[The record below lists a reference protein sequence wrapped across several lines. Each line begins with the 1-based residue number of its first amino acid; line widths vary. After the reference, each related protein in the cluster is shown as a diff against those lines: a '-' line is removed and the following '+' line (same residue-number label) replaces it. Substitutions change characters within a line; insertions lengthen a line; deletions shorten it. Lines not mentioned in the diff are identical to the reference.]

1 MVSDP
6 ARRPS
11 PASIPLGTLGN
22 AASVRDKGATGP
34 TVAPLSAPGILPT
47 RRGLSVHTSRETKMY
62 VLETRQLRK
71 SFGEEDARVEALRGV
86 DLGIKQGEM
95 LAIMGRSGSGKS
107 TLLTL
112 LGGVDVPTSGQV
124 LLEGVDL
131 ATMSDDERT
140 LIRRRRIGFVFQ
152 SFNLLPILTA
162 EENVAL
168 PLELDGISSSVAHDK
183 AAKVLELVGLEK
195 RGSHLPGKLSGG
207 EQQRVAIARAL
218 VIDPAMVLADEPT
231 GNLDSTSGK
240 RITTILRELVDQH
253 GQTLVLVTHDPG
265 VAQIA
270 DRVIYVADGLVER
283 EETNRV
289 IPVRPRRV
297 ASERSA

>member
-1 MVSDP
+1 
-6 ARRPS
+6 
-11 PASIPLGTLGN
+11 
-22 AASVRDKGATGP
+22 
-34 TVAPLSAPGILPT
+34 
-47 RRGLSVHTSRETKMY
+47 MY
-62 VLETRQLRK
+62 VLETRQLHK

-112 LGGVDVPTSGQV
+112 LGGVDVPTFGQV

-131 ATMSDDERT
+131 STMSDDERT

-168 PLELDGISSSVAHDK
+168 PLELDGVSSAAAINK

-195 RGSHLPGKLSGG
+195 RRSHLPGKLSGG

-218 VIDPAMVLADEPT
+218 VIEPAIVLADEPT
-231 GNLDSTSGK
+231 GNLDSASGK
-240 RITTILRELVDQH
+240 RVTTILRELVDQH
-253 GQTLVLVTHDPG
+253 GQTLVLVTHDPS

-297 ASERSA
+297 PSERSA

>member
-1 MVSDP
+1 M
-6 ARRPS
+6 
-11 PASIPLGTLGN
+11 
-22 AASVRDKGATGP
+22 
-34 TVAPLSAPGILPT
+34 
-47 RRGLSVHTSRETKMY
+47 H

-71 SFGEEDARVEALRGV
+71 SFGEGDARVEALRGV
-86 DLGIKQGEM
+86 DVGVNPGEM

-131 ATMSDDERT
+131 ATMTDDERT
-140 LIRRRRIGFVFQ
+140 LVRRRRIGFVFQ

-168 PLELDGISSSVAHDK
+168 PLELDGTSPAVAREK
-183 AAKVLELVGLEK
+183 AGKMLELVGLEK
-195 RGSHLPGKLSGG
+195 RRSHLPGKLSGG

-218 VIDPAMVLADEPT
+218 VIDPAIVLADEPT
-231 GNLDSTSGK
+231 GNLDTTNGK
-240 RITTILRELVDQH
+240 RIIAVLRELVDQH

-265 VAQIA
+265 VAAIA
-270 DRVIYVADGLVER
+270 DRVIYVADGLVDR

-297 ASERSA
+297 TPEGAGSERAASERSA